1 MNQPKNRVTTLTGT
15 SILAA
20 LVIVFDYA
28 LKYSGLKIPFPWY
41 PNLKFDFTGVPIVL
55 SLLMY
60 GPTSALVT
68 SAVAGLGIF
77 ARSGNL
83 LSATLKSVAEL
94 STVVGL
100 YIGWIV
106 SKRTSL
112 GGSNLGVSSVVG
124 VASRI
129 IIMTV
134 VNLYVLPNLYG
145 VPLEATIGLLPFIA
159 AFNAVQGAL
168 SIGLG
173 LFLDRAVRRRL
184 PTSA

>member
-1 MNQPKNRVTTLTGT
+1 MTGT
-15 SILAA
+15 SILAS

-83 LSATLKSVAEL
+83 LSAALKSVAEL

-100 YIGWIV
+100 YLGWIV
-106 SKRTSL
+106 SKRTSI
-112 GGSNLGVSSVVG
+112 GGSKLMGVSSVVG

-134 VNLYVLPNLYG
+134 ANLYVLPNLYG
-145 VPLEATIGLLPFIA
+145 VPLEATMGLLPFIA